1 MSYYRQ
7 GSVFGKESPVFS
19 LDFPGLPCKM
29 SSEKEKRECRKRRK
43 REFFLLQNA
52 TLFHFAVFLLP
63 SGVFFFLNFNFQFS
77 GTFFLFSSSFFLS
90 AFILAAACYID
101 IRDCRQAAAPF
112 FLPEGR
118 GGKSGLHRAGSP
130 PSRRMPR
137 TRFRGKESATENIPP
152 VSAGKGEMAV

>member
-1 MSYYRQ
+1 M
-7 GSVFGKESPVFS
+7 
-19 LDFPGLPCKM
+19 
-29 SSEKEKRECRKRRK
+29 
-43 REFFLLQNA
+43 QNA